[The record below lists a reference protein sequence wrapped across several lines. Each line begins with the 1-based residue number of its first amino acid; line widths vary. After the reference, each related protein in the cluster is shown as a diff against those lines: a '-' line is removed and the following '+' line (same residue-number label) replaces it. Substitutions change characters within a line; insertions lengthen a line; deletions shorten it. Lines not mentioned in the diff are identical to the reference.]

1 MFSWLFQSHTRH
13 GHNRPKHKLPDTT
26 KIIISCLIFDYM
38 STNLSASIL
47 LYLLKKPDQ
56 YLLSNPE
63 MPVQA
68 VPKGQIQIW
77 LSK

>member
-1 MFSWLFQSHTRH
+1 
-13 GHNRPKHKLPDTT
+13 
-26 KIIISCLIFDYM
+26 M

-68 VPKGQIQIW
+68 IPKGQIQIW